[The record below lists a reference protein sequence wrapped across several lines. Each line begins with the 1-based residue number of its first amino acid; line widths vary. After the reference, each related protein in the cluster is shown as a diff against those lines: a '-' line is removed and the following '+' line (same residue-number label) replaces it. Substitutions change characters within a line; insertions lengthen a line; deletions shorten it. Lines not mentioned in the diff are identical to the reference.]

1 MPETQCMFYASR
13 MPADSRR
20 AEHVAD
26 TRDALLDAA
35 RALFAERGYT
45 AVGTAEIVT
54 RARVT
59 RGALYHH
66 FRDKADLFRTVMRT
80 VAAELAERLI
90 EEQTARAG
98 DPAADVW
105 DQLRNGIQTYLSACL
120 NGDFQRIVLV
130 DGPAVLGHAAWDAL
144 VEEHGL
150 GLLRDWLRQ
159 AVDEGR
165 IDAVPVDPLARLLAA
180 LIAEASLYIARSTN
194 PATTREETGR
204 TLDRVL
210 LGLRPGLGE

>member
-1 MPETQCMFYASR
+1 MPVT
-13 MPADSRR
+13 SRR

-35 RALFAERGYT
+35 RQLFAERGYA
-45 AVGTAEIVT
+45 AVATTEIVT

-66 FRDKADLFRTVMRT
+66 FRDKADLFRGVMRT
-80 VAAELAERLI
+80 VAAELAERLVQ
-90 EEQTARAG
+90 EQTTWTGASTVG
-98 DPAADVW
+98 VW
-105 DQLRNGIQTYLSACL
+105 DHLRHGVQAYLDACL
-120 NGDFQRIVLV
+120 NSDFQRIVLV
-130 DGPAVLGHAAWDAL
+130 DGPAVLGPASWDTL

-159 AVDEGR
+159 AIEEGQ
-165 IDAVPVDPLARLLAA
+165 IDALPVDPLARLLAA
-180 LIAEASLYIARSTN
+180 LIAEASLYIARSPLQTK
-194 PATTREETGR
+194 AREETGR

-210 LGLRPGLGE
+210 VGLRPATVRP